1 MIINT
6 IDMANRAVKKEGIA
20 QTNYPLEKEV
30 ENEKNTILL
39 VASLN
44 AVIMLGSH
52 LLLIQRDYNL

>member
-30 ENEKNTILL
+30 ENEKNAILL
-39 VASLN
+39 LASLN

-52 LLLIQRDYNL
+52 LLLIQ